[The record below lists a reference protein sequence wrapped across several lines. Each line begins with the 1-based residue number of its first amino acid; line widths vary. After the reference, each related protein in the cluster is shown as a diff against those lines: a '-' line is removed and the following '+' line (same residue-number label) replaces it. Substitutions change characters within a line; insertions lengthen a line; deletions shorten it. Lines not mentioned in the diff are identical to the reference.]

1 MLLLSFLQQNAGLLV
16 IAACL
21 VLLVGVVAGAFAG
34 RRVIRYL
41 AVASLLM
48 GAIGMIGGSLG
59 AALNNDLSL
68 LPLVFAFG
76 VGLLLIGAIQLLL
89 EIRRKAAT
97 KPGGL
102 VLAVALLV
110 LTSGLLLPVLPG
122 QFAATPPPSATP
134 TFATLTRTLAPTRTL
149 AQTYTPTL
157 APSETP
163 TFTPLP
169 TLTLT
174 FTRLPY
180 APPTLPSFVPPT
192 ASTFDSA
199 LSTATAANGSRTAT
213 SPANGAGCTVSPFR
227 NVNLRAQ
234 PDSTSALLATVPA
247 GTALEGTAQVTGWYR
262 VRYGELAGWVTKE
275 FSSGSSACVSLK
287 AP

>member
-1 MLLLSFLQQNAGLLV
+1 MLLLSILQQNAGLLV

-21 VLLVGVVAGAFAG
+21 VLLVGVVAGALAA

-41 AVASLLM
+41 AVALLLL
-48 GAIGMIGGSLG
+48 GAAGMVGGSLG
-59 AALNNDLSL
+59 AALNNDFSL

-76 VGLLLIGAIQLLL
+76 VGLLVIGAIQLLL
-89 EIRRKAAT
+89 EIRRKAAV

-134 TFATLTRTLAPTRTL
+134 TLATLTRTLAPTRTL

-192 ASTFDSA
+192 A
-199 LSTATAANGSRTAT
+199 ATADQTLSPAITDLAKGSRTA
-213 SPANGAGCTVSPFR
+213 PASNAGCIVSPFR

-234 PDSTSALLATVPA
+234 PDSASALLTTIPA
-247 GTALEGTAQVTGWYR
+247 GTTLDGTAQVTGWYR
-262 VRYGELAGWVTKE
+262 VRYADLVGWVTKE
-275 FSSGSSACVSLK
+275 FSTGSSACAALK
-287 AP
+287 PP